1 MEVKEEEGVA
11 SDATASE
18 LSPQF
23 DISAPRPKCTYAI
36 RRDSIDGPKVHYA
49 TVGQTVF
56 HVWECR
62 IDGVQILVQNC
73 YVEDGQGNRIL
84 IIDQNGCGVDQY
96 ILPTP
101 RYSKDLRVAS
111 QETRVFKFAGK
122 TVTRFACQIRLCST
136 EKENCN
142 ALTPPRHC
150 PTFEERIAL
159 QRRFYDDSQIDS
171 PGGTT
176 TGLQSAV
183 HQISEATRPNIS
195 TPRPPRHCPTFEER
209 IALQRRFYDDSQIDS
224 PGGTTT
230 GLQSAVHQI
239 SEATRP
245 NISTPRVMHNE
256 DRAISNATRRTIRSV
271 HMSVKPHSVDRITSE
286 KDQNETQLDVVG
298 LLTILDSPD
307 DVKFFESNASTFGF
321 ISCLSHTSYMA
332 LIVALIVVCLLHI
345 FIVFLCVSNVRHLK
359 TIFSAKFIPA
369 I

>member
-1 MEVKEEEGVA
+1 MHRICISVQLHPLFVTANDRSYCAQCIYMPAEFVENLDETLA
-11 SDATASE
+11 ISDATASE

-195 TPRPPRHCPTFEER
+195 TPR
-209 IALQRRFYDDSQIDS
+209 
-224 PGGTTT
+224 
-230 GLQSAVHQI
+230 
-239 SEATRP
+239 
-245 NISTPRVMHNE
+245 VMHNE
-256 DRAISNATRRTIRSV
+256 DRAISNTTRRTIRSV